1 MVEQAKYIPAL
12 RFKRLTPLYDF
23 LLNITMPEKKIKQA
37 LIEVANIPA
46 RARVLDF
53 GCGTAT
59 LTIMVKEMYP
69 EAKVTGIDV
78 DREILDKATQKVK
91 ENKSDILLLGY
102 DGKQFPFERVA
113 FDRTLSC
120 LVFHHLDTDTKQRVL
135 AEIFRVL
142 DKDGQL
148 YIADFGRS
156 KSWAQRVLFN
166 LIRCLDGFKSTEAN
180 AKGLLPEM
188 ISEAGF
194 ENVVIKKCFQT
205 MFGEVQVISAEKIEI
220 QMNNVIKRKL
230 TSSF

>member
-1 MVEQAKYIPAL
+1 MEQAKYIPAL
-12 RFKRLTPLYDF
+12 RFNWLTPLYDF

-37 LIEVANIPA
+37 LIEVANIPE

-78 DREILDKATQKVK
+78 DREILDKATHKVK
-91 ENKSDILLLGY
+91 ESKVAVFLLDF
-102 DGKQFPFERVA
+102 DGKQFPFQHTS
-113 FDRTLSC
+113 FDRILSC
-120 LVFHHLDTDTKQRVL
+120 LVFHHLDTDTKQEVL

-142 DKDGQL
+142 DKNGQL

-166 LIRCLDGFKSTEAN
+166 LIRCLDGFKSTDAN

-188 ISEAGF
+188 ISDAGF
-194 ENVVIKKCFQT
+194 GNVVIKKRFKT
-205 MFGEVQVISAEKIEI
+205 IFGEVQLISAEKI
-220 QMNNVIKRKL
+220 
-230 TSSF
+230 